1 VKIPLKYRIHILLWG
16 MMILYL
22 IIAPIVYGKFIVDEG
37 KPIEFNVSTTIE
49 SPNIKCAIE
58 KFQPITINNDDFY
71 HLWGWSFFDD
81 NIVPTDYDRFI
92 LLESEDKRFYFATHA
107 SDRPDVE
114 NAYQVTSRAII
125 DEAGFFTY
133 VSKSALPIGM
143 YHIKII
149 YQHRVSKEA
158 YEVDTGDIVKRTGN
172 QLLLIGGGFPVSVNP
187 SSIIPSD
194 KIEYNIEH
202 LGLVEAYNKE
212 VYNLWGWSFLNDDG
226 TAVDCDRFIL
236 LEKRD
241 KKYYFP
247 INVMDRPDVENVY
260 QDISK
265 SLINEAGFYSYIL
278 KSELPMGTYEINIVY
293 QNKQTKE
300 AYAVNTGFYIKRT
313 FSQLVLIDKRP

>member
-114 NAYQVTSRAII
+114 NAY
-125 DEAGFFTY
+125 
-133 VSKSALPIGM
+133 
-143 YHIKII
+143 
-149 YQHRVSKEA
+149 
-158 YEVDTGDIVKRTGN
+158 
-172 QLLLIGGGFPVSVNP
+172 
-187 SSIIPSD
+187 
-194 KIEYNIEH
+194 
-202 LGLVEAYNKE
+202 
-212 VYNLWGWSFLNDDG
+212 
-226 TAVDCDRFIL
+226 
-236 LEKRD
+236 
-241 KKYYFP
+241 
-247 INVMDRPDVENVY
+247 
-260 QDISK
+260 
-265 SLINEAGFYSYIL
+265 
-278 KSELPMGTYEINIVY
+278 
-293 QNKQTKE
+293 
-300 AYAVNTGFYIKRT
+300 
-313 FSQLVLIDKRP
+313 